1 MPTPVIVDN
10 YGGWYQLGD
19 VRPIDYNVWYDL
31 TPAHDVHSAVY
42 RLSFISDQF
51 DLIRSF
57 IWVRS
62 IFLKDG
68 QELYS
73 QSRKV
78 FPHPVP
84 LFIEM
89 PVPTNL
95 KAVGVSNQRLQFKK
109 LLTRWAGS
117 DYLWTVKVEE
127 LHISH
132 AQSTKSTV
140 LIPLVHVKASYTIHE
155 NPVLWVTVFEETTG
169 YDAFEIGRFY
179 TADTDEVVPDPI
191 VELYPNKVRVTF
203 TRKQPVEPN
212 TIKMRIV
219 I

>member
-1 MPTPVIVDN
+1 VAVPIASDKF
-10 YGGWYQLGD
+10 GEWYQLGQ
-19 VRPIDYNVWYDL
+19 VQPIDYNVWYDL
-31 TPAHDVHSAVY
+31 TPDHEIHSAVY
-42 RLSFISDQF
+42 RLSFISEQF
-51 DLIRSF
+51 DLIHSF
-57 IWVRS
+57 FWVRS

-89 PVPTNL
+89 PVPINL
-95 KAVGVSNQRLQFKK
+95 KSVGVTSQRLQFKK

-127 LHISH
+127 LYLVRP
-132 AQSTKSTV
+132 QSTKSTV
-140 LIPLVHVKASYTIHE
+140 LIPLVHIKESYALPE
-155 NPVLWVTVFEETTG
+155 YPALWVTVFEENTG
-169 YDAFEIGRFY
+169 YDVYELGRFY
-179 TADTDEVVPDPI
+179 TADTDEIVSDPI
-191 VELYPNKVRVTF
+191 VETYPNRVKATF
-203 TRKQPVEPN
+203 TRAKPVEPN